1 MNGAFD
7 ELLALADKM
16 VWKQYPNL
24 TTPERAKL
32 AVELCKAL
40 AEYEKAH
47 AEYEKAHA
55 MAIRTDRGI

>member
-1 MNGAFD
+1 MNGAF
-7 ELLALADKM
+7 EGLLAVADKM

-24 TTPERAKL
+24 TMPERATL

-47 AEYEKAHA
+47 A

>member
-1 MNGAFD
+1 MNVAFD
-7 ELLALADKM
+7 EMLALADKM

-24 TTPERAKL
+24 TMPERAKL
-32 AVELCKAL
+32 AVELCKAF

-47 AEYEKAHA
+47 V